1 MNLLLDTHVLI
12 WLALEPTKLTP
23 NQVAALNSPATQVWL
38 SPISAWE
45 CAMLAERGR
54 LHLPPDPVSWWNEVV
69 KSTQARQAALT
80 HEVAFVSRSVF
91 VPHQDPADRFLAA
104 TAAVYD
110 LQLVTFDQHL
120 LAGTGFALFCN

>member
-12 WLALEPTKLTP
+12 WVALEPSRLTP
-23 NQVAALNSPATQVWL
+23 NQVAALESPATQVWL

-45 CAMLAERGR
+45 CALLAERGR
-54 LHLPPDPVSWWNEVV
+54 LHLPPNPVSWWNEVV
-69 KSTQARQAALT
+69 KSTQAREAPLP
-80 HEVAFVSRSVF
+80 HEVAFASRSVF

-104 TAAVYD
+104 TAAVYG

-120 LAGTGFALFCN
+120 LAGTGFARFPN

>member
-12 WLALEPTKLTP
+12 WLALDPSKLTP
-23 NQVAALNSPATQVWL
+23 NQVAALDLPSTQIWL

-54 LHLPPDPVSWWNEVV
+54 LHLPPDPASWWNEVV
-69 KSTQARQAALT
+69 KMTRAREAPLT
-80 HEVAFVSRSVF
+80 HEVAFASRSVL

-104 TAAVYD
+104 TAVVYD

-120 LAGTGFALFCN
+120 LAGTGFSLFSN